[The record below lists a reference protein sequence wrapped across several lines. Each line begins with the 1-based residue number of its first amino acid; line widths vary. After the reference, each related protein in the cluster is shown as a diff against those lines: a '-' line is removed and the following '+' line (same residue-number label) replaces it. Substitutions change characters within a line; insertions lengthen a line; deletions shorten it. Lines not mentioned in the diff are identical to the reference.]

1 MRKIRRF
8 RRGFSESC
16 GLATERNDFIIT
28 NMDRIDRI
36 LKHDLFIDG
45 LNRNRAAER
54 DRRFCR
60 HDMTHFLDV
69 ARIARAMN
77 AEEEIGADVE
87 LIYAA
92 ALLHDIGRHL
102 QYSQGKPHEL
112 ASAEIAPEI
121 LRDCGFD
128 EKETCVIIE
137 AILSHRD
144 ERTAGERSLKGLL
157 YRADKLSR
165 ACFCCQAEP
174 ECSWKDGRKNLSLN
188 Y

>member
-1 MRKIRRF
+1 M
-8 RRGFSESC
+8 G
-16 GLATERNDFIIT
+16 T
-28 NMDRIDRI
+28 MDRIDRI
-36 LKHDLFIDG
+36 IKHDLFMDG
-45 LNRNRAAER
+45 LNKNRAAER

-69 ARIARAMN
+69 ARIARAIN
-77 AEEEIGADVE
+77 AEEKIGADVE

-102 QYSQGKPHEL
+102 QCSHGTPHEL
-112 ASAEIAPEI
+112 ASAEIAPGI
-121 LRDCGFD
+121 LGDCGFD
-128 EKETCVIIE
+128 EKEICVIVE
-137 AILSHRD
+137 AIRSHRD
-144 ERTAGERSLKGLL
+144 ERAAGERNLKGLL